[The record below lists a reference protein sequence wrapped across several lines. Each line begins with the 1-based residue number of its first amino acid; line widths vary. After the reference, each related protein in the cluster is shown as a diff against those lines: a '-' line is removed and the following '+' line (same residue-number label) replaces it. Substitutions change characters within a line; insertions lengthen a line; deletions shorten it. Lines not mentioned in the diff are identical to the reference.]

1 MSSLAINSSFVVS
14 DVSWL
19 DDEKELQ
26 LGAQKDAETLQDAQ
40 DLAEMCTDKG
50 FDEGVAYLKEKW
62 HLEKQSPPKAV
73 QALITSPLY
82 LAVWSAALGLD
93 GLSYKDKDR
102 PPAITEIPLRECV
115 AATISSCVTI
125 VTLLDGL
132 TASAG
137 VQRHVHAK
145 QALQCGL
152 TELTRAWAN
161 RADLNPLEAA
171 RIRAQ
176 CNELVKSALGMP
188 GLGEVATQLEADAA
202 NALHAFIQFVGNVHL
217 TSDIRGIAEQLSELL
232 PDDPD
237 VLLIRD
243 QEGMDEFMA
252 RLGQRPLSQEVMNLI
267 EDQKEN
273 FAEKEF
279 WALEKTGF
287 GLFTNVVSLGRSV
300 FELMRF
306 SDTRGFLLERRDA
319 FKRAIEKLK
328 GKAGSKVLTHLFDS
342 VRYKIKSNIAALFG
356 ASTRLCNAV
365 GGILIKSLAFAGISS
380 GPAAAI
386 IAPIVVGIY
395 AIKNFVGAYYDRLAR
410 RNECEVTNSI
420 KIASNDTSSDMKNA
434 IKRELTEDLEALAGN
449 MDGIKDFVEA
459 MGHPELFEPF
469 QERFEAAT
477 NKKAQFTELQAL
489 IDACMPTSDAL
500 MNQQM
505 IKSGKAP
512 LQLMGHWNQ
521 RTADA
526 AKKNEKAD
534 APTKTAQITAGTPSQ
549 AAQVKPKKAGPATL
563 EEKFLRNPVDKVIA
577 AMTGTYPGWHLY
589 KADPEFIKAGAR
601 KYLVARQGDT
611 AGVKKLLSIADALT
625 ENKELLRQFNPLKAL
640 IKGKTWQLS
649 AKGQDLQQALESGD
663 FKSLKARTLVA
674 ALTNNNQDEIASCR
688 FDLGTSEHREL
699 SDLLQDARG
708 ADTRPHLKT
717 FVRALETCD
726 GKQLLQVVQQ
736 MKKNP
741 ELAAK
746 TLDTLKT
753 ALILSGR
760 SPEQARQIGHAL
772 LNPASKASHAD
783 VSQALAIALGQQV
796 HARIA
801 DPALRNDII
810 GVLEVTHQ
818 HGINNQGFAIF
829 VRTDGPDPRWDLY
842 AKDVIAG
849 QLKLVDAPHWLLSSD
864 MKQTLGTRPL
874 GKNCEAALKEQ
885 LKIGMNPLFQGKPK
899 QPISLLWPSSVIKG
913 VSVADLRNSFKALTG
928 VVPDADTNPQELK
941 QAAALYAKWTRSP
954 PSLANIEAIVRRRP
968 TLFAHLALVW
978 TLSPLDIRAAYKAT
992 AATTVDAL
1000 KKTTNSKGFIN
1011 GLLDL
1016 LEEPKQPAKAVPV
1029 SKPAGK
1035 DEPLKP
1041 ENEQSGELN
1050 PSADDSTLSIPDES
1064 GNDAYGKDGRVKDIG
1079 KGPLAPR
1086 PYLSRN
1092 LQSLMSS
1099 GPSSALPR
1107 PDDDEDEI
1115 RFKKKKQHPD
1125 IESLLSRH
1133 VKMERSRAGSV
1144 DSIAE
1149 NDGENEPTD
1158 APDDD
1163 ARANQPFAF
1172 VAPTTIEARLHR
1184 QLHPARRASAG
1195 HPG

>member
-1 MSSLAINSSFVVS
+1 MSISAINSNFVAS
-14 DVSWL
+14 DLPWQ
-19 DDEKELQ
+19 DEEE
-26 LGAQKDAETLQDAQ
+26 GLQDAQ
-40 DLAEMCTDKG
+40 DLADVCIDKG
-50 FDEGVAYLKEKW
+50 LDEAVAYLQEKLR
-62 HLEKQSPPKAV
+62 LEKQTPPNAV
-73 QALITSPLY
+73 QALVTSPFY
-82 LAVWSAALGLD
+82 LAVWSAALGFET
-93 GLSYKDKDR
+93 GLTHKDS
-102 PPAITEIPLRECV
+102 PAIQEISLQECV

-132 TASAG
+132 TASAS
-137 VQRHVHAK
+137 VQRYLHAK
-145 QALQCGL
+145 KALQCGL
-152 TELTRAWAN
+152 TELARAWAN
-161 RADLNPLEAA
+161 RADLNPIEAA
-171 RIRAQ
+171 RIRVQ
-176 CNELVKSALGMP
+176 CNDLVKSALGMP
-188 GLGEVATQLEADAA
+188 GLGEVTTV
-202 NALHAFIQFVGNVHL
+202 LHADGVNAAHVFAQFVGNVHL
-217 TSDIRGIAEQLSELL
+217 TSDIRDNAEQLDGLFPGG
-232 PDDPD
+232 PDF
-237 VLLIRD
+237 LSIRD
-243 QEGMDEFMA
+243 PVAMDKLMEG
-252 RLGQRPLSQEVMNLI
+252 LGKQPSNQVMNLV
-267 EDQKEN
+267 EGQKEN

-279 WALEKTGF
+279 WALEKMGF

-319 FKRAIEKLK
+319 FQRAIEKLK

-356 ASTRLCNAV
+356 AGTRLCNAV
-365 GGILIKSLAFAGISS
+365 GGIILKSLGFAGISS

-420 KIASNDTSSDMKNA
+420 KIAGNDTSSDMKNA
-434 IKRELTEDLEALAGN
+434 IKRELTEDLEALAGD

-469 QERFEAAT
+469 QKRFETAT
-477 NKKAQFTELQAL
+477 DRKAKFTELQAL
-489 IDACMPTSDAL
+489 LDACMPTSDAL

-512 LQLMGHWNQ
+512 LQLMGHWDQ
-521 RTADA
+521 RKADA

-534 APTKTAQITAGTPSQ
+534 APTKTAQKTADTPTQANASQ
-549 AAQVKPKKAGPATL
+549 ATQVKPQKAGPATL
-563 EEKFLRNPVDKVIA
+563 REKFLRNPVDKVIA
-577 AMTGTYPGWHLY
+577 SLTGTYPGWHRY
-589 KADPEFIKAGAR
+589 KETAAVIMAE
-601 KYLVARQGDT
+601 ARQYLIDRQGNTDN
-611 AGVKKLLSIADALT
+611 VQRLLSIADALT

-649 AKGQDLQQALESGD
+649 AKGQDLQRALELGD
-663 FKSLKARTLVA
+663 PKILKARTLVA

-699 SDLLQDARG
+699 SNLLQDARG

-741 ELAAK
+741 ELQAK
-746 TLDTLKT
+746 TQATLET

-783 VSQALAIALGQQV
+783 VGQALAIALGQQV

-801 DPALRNDII
+801 DPVLHNDII
-810 GVLEVTHQ
+810 GVLEVTYQ
-818 HGINNQGFAIF
+818 RGIDNKGSAIF

-849 QLKLVDAPHWLLSSD
+849 QLKLADAPHWLLSSEV
-864 MKQTLGTRPL
+864 KKTLGTRAP
-874 GKNCEAALKEQ
+874 GKNCEAALREQ
-885 LKIGMNPLFQGKPK
+885 LKIGLTPLFQGKVI
-899 QPISLLWPSSVIKG
+899 ISLLWPSSVIKG

-928 VVPDADTNPQELK
+928 VVPDATTTPQDLK
-941 QAAALYAKWTRSP
+941 QAAELYAKWTRSP
-954 PSLANIEAIVRRRP
+954 PSLAQIEAIVRHKP
-968 TLFAHLALVW
+968 ALFAHLALVW

-992 AATTVDAL
+992 AAATVDAL
-1000 KKTTNSKGFIN
+1000 KKTPDSKGFIN
-1011 GLLDL
+1011 GLIDL
-1016 LEEPKQPAKAVPV
+1016 LEETQQPAKAVPV

-1041 ENEQSGELN
+1041 ENGQSGELN
-1050 PSADDSTLSIPDES
+1050 PSADDSTLSLSDES
-1064 GNDAYGKDGRVKDIG
+1064 GDDFIWHKDNEGRLTKIKTPKNPSR
-1079 KGPLAPR
+1079 KGPLVPR
-1086 PYLSRN
+1086 PRPSLSF
-1092 LQSLMSS
+1092 QSLMAS
-1099 GPSSALPR
+1099 GPSSALPP

-1115 RFKKKKQHPD
+1115 RFKKKQHPD
-1125 IESLLSRH
+1125 TESLLSQH

-1144 DSIAE
+1144 DSIAG
-1149 NDGENEPTD
+1149 NDGDNEPTETD

-1163 ARANQPFAF
+1163 AWANEPFAS
-1172 VAPTTIEARLHR
+1172 VVPTIQARLHR
-1184 QLHPARRASAG
+1184 QGHLARRAPAG

>member
-1 MSSLAINSSFVVS
+1 MSSFAINSSFVAS

-26 LGAQKDAETLQDAQ
+26 RGAQKDAEELQDAQ
-40 DLAEMCTDKG
+40 DLADVCADKG
-50 FDEGVAYLKEKW
+50 LDEGVAYLQEK
-62 HLEKQSPPKAV
+62 LRREKQTPPKAV
-73 QALITSPLY
+73 QALVTSPLY
-82 LAVWSAALGLD
+82 LTVWSAAMGFDGGLT
-93 GLSYKDKDR
+93 YKDS
-102 PPAITEIPLRECV
+102 PAIPEIPLRECV
-115 AATISSCVTI
+115 AVTISSCVTI

-132 TASAG
+132 TAAAG

-145 QALQCGL
+145 KALQCGL

-176 CNELVKSALGMP
+176 CNELVKSALGLP

-202 NALHAFIQFVGNVHL
+202 NALHVFTQFVGNVHL

-252 RLGQRPLSQEVMNLI
+252 RLGERPLNQEVMNLI

-279 WALEKTGF
+279 WALEKMGF

-300 FELMRF
+300 FELKRF

-365 GGILIKSLAFAGISS
+365 GGIVIKSLTLAGISS

-395 AIKNFVGAYYDRLAR
+395 AIKNFVGAHYDRLAR

-420 KIASNDTSSDMKNA
+420 KIASNDTSSNMENA
-434 IKRELTEDLEALAGN
+434 IKLELTADLEALAGD

-469 QERFEAAT
+469 QKRFEAAI

-526 AKKNEKAD
+526 AKKSEKTD
-534 APTKTAQITAGTPSQ
+534 APTKTAQTTADTSTQANASQ
-549 AAQVKPKKAGPATL
+549 AAQVKPQKIGPATL

-577 AMTGTYPGWHLY
+577 ALTGTYPGWHLY
-589 KADPEFIKAGAR
+589 KADAEFIKAEAR
-601 KYLVARQGDT
+601 KYLLARQGDT

-663 FKSLKARTLVA
+663 LKSLKARTLVA
-674 ALTNNNQDEIASCR
+674 ALTTANHELIASSR
-688 FDLGTSEHREL
+688 FDEGTSEHISTVPGWKACRR
-699 SDLLQDARG
+699 SKSWNDSWTKCSG
-708 ADTRPHLKT
+708 STRRWEVSP
-717 FVRALETCD
+717 D
-726 GKQLLQVVQQ
+726 
-736 MKKNP
+736 N
-741 ELAAK
+741 
-746 TLDTLKT
+746 
-753 ALILSGR
+753 SG
-760 SPEQARQIGHAL
+760 S
-772 LNPASKASHAD
+772 
-783 VSQALAIALGQQV
+783 
-796 HARIA
+796 
-801 DPALRNDII
+801 
-810 GVLEVTHQ
+810 
-818 HGINNQGFAIF
+818 
-829 VRTDGPDPRWDLY
+829 
-842 AKDVIAG
+842 
-849 QLKLVDAPHWLLSSD
+849 
-864 MKQTLGTRPL
+864 
-874 GKNCEAALKEQ
+874 
-885 LKIGMNPLFQGKPK
+885 
-899 QPISLLWPSSVIKG
+899 
-913 VSVADLRNSFKALTG
+913 
-928 VVPDADTNPQELK
+928 
-941 QAAALYAKWTRSP
+941 
-954 PSLANIEAIVRRRP
+954 
-968 TLFAHLALVW
+968 
-978 TLSPLDIRAAYKAT
+978 
-992 AATTVDAL
+992 
-1000 KKTTNSKGFIN
+1000 
-1011 GLLDL
+1011 
-1016 LEEPKQPAKAVPV
+1016 
-1029 SKPAGK
+1029 
-1035 DEPLKP
+1035 
-1041 ENEQSGELN
+1041 
-1050 PSADDSTLSIPDES
+1050 
-1064 GNDAYGKDGRVKDIG
+1064 
-1079 KGPLAPR
+1079 
-1086 PYLSRN
+1086 
-1092 LQSLMSS
+1092 
-1099 GPSSALPR
+1099 
-1107 PDDDEDEI
+1107 
-1115 RFKKKKQHPD
+1115 
-1125 IESLLSRH
+1125 
-1133 VKMERSRAGSV
+1133 
-1144 DSIAE
+1144 
-1149 NDGENEPTD
+1149 
-1158 APDDD
+1158 
-1163 ARANQPFAF
+1163 
-1172 VAPTTIEARLHR
+1172 
-1184 QLHPARRASAG
+1184 
-1195 HPG
+1195 